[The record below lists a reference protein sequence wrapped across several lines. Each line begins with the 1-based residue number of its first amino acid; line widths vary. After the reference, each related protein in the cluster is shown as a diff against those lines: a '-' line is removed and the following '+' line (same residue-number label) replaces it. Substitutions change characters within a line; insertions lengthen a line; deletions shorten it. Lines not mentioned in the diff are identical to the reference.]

1 MQRARTGLQK
11 IVSDALRRAPAEE
24 RPLLAWPMV
33 CGAAV
38 AARTRALD
46 FAGGVLRVEVPDA
59 AWCDQLSALAPRY
72 LDTLNRNL
80 GAQVERISFVTAE
93 QKKPPRSSR

>member
-11 IVSDALRRAPAEE
+11 IVSHALRRAPAEE

-33 CGAAV
+33 CGATV

-59 AWCDQLSALAPRY
+59 AWCAQLSALAPRY
-72 LDTLNRNL
+72 LQTLNRTL
-80 GAQVERISFVTAE
+80 DAQVGRISFVTAE
-93 QKKPPRSSR
+93 QKKPPRSSH